1 MLTIPPLTTHFHAA
15 HRAAALDRLRR
26 EPYDVIVIGGG
37 ITGAG
42 VALDA
47 ASRGL
52 RTALVERLD
61 IAAGTSRWSSKLV
74 HGGLRYLA
82 KGDIGVAW
90 ESASERGALMTT
102 IAPHLCRPSAFVVP
116 LDAVTSDVMG
126 GLTGA
131 GTLLGDALRIASRT
145 PRRLL
150 PPPTRLSA
158 QGALLHVPCL
168 NPEHLR
174 GAVLYWDGQIE
185 DDARLVLNIVATA
198 RAFGADIV
206 TRCAASDVQA
216 DSLTLT
222 DTLTGHRFTAHG
234 QVVNA
239 AGVWAAEH
247 EARLNMTP
255 SRGSHLVVR
264 SETLG
269 MPRAVFTAPV
279 PGHFGRYVF
288 GMPQPDG
295 LTYIG
300 LTDEAAPGADGVA
313 PPVPPEDEAFLLET
327 VNQVLRVP
335 LTPADIV
342 GRFAGL
348 RPLASLRGGA
358 EGRQTADI
366 SRKHL
371 LLADAG
377 HPITIAGG
385 KLTTYRRMAQDAVDA
400 VCARLGRPEPS
411 RTRQIPLVGA
421 APAEVLRG
429 VAAPARLVRRYGTLA
444 PQVWAL
450 TREWPWL
457 AEAVAPGCPTIGA
470 EFAYGVLAEGA
481 LTAEDL
487 LERRTRVSMVEADV
501 APARAVAERVLEA
514 LGREQAAPGR

>member
-1 MLTIPPLTTHFHAA
+1 MLTLPPRTTTFNAA
-15 HRAAALDRLRR
+15 HREAALHRLER
-26 EPYDVIVIGGG
+26 ENYDVIVIGGG
-37 ITGAG
+37 VTGAG

-52 RTALVERLD
+52 KTALVERVD

-102 IAPHLCRPSAFVVP
+102 IAPHLCRPAAFIVP

-131 GTLLGDALRIASRT
+131 GTLLGDALRAVSRT

-150 PPPTRLSA
+150 PPPARISA
-158 QGALLHVPCL
+158 NDALLHVPGL

-185 DDARLVLNIVATA
+185 DDARLVLNIALTA
-198 RAFGADIV
+198 RSFGADLV

-222 DTLTGHRFTAHG
+222 DLLSGHRFTARG

-247 EARLNMTP
+247 EERLSMTP

-264 SETLG
+264 SATLG

-300 LTDEAAPGADGVA
+300 LTDEAAPGVDGIH

-348 RPLASLRGGA
+348 RPLATLKSASGA
-358 EGRQTADI
+358 TADI

-371 LLADAG
+371 LLAEG
-377 HPITIAGG
+377 GRPITIAGG

-400 VCARLGRPEPS
+400 VCTRLGRTEKS
-411 RTRQIPLVGA
+411 RTRRIPLLGA
-421 APAEVLRG
+421 AQAEVLRG
-429 VAAPARLVRRYGTLA
+429 VAAPARLVRRYGTVA
-444 PQVWAL
+444 PRVWAL
-450 TREWPWL
+450 TEQAPWL
-457 AEAVAPGCPTIGA
+457 AEEVAPGCPTIGA
-470 EFAYGVLAEGA
+470 EMAYGVLAEGA
-481 LTAEDL
+481 MTAEDL
-487 LERRTRVSMVEADV
+487 LERRTRVSMVDADM
-501 APARAVAERVLEA
+501 AAARITAERVLDEV
-514 LGREQAAPGR
+514 GRVEPLASD